1 MNKALKETFNND
13 TQASENEDDWDYRGK
28 KQYKIY
34 QDGKVEEIEEGQII
48 LPSGYQKVEY
58 IESTGTQF
66 INTEIYPKS
75 TTKVIFDF
83 VYTGEENGGNGW
95 GSAEGNEAFMW
106 GVNPTF
112 SSYVNKS
119 WVKCS
124 TDINNDYKRHEFI
137 LYSGNQLFDGI
148 KYGDT
153 TIGDTATNKQYMY
166 LFAEHWEWDN
176 RAGNY
181 SQRCRS
187 VL

>member
-83 VYTGEENGGNGW
+83 VYTGEENGGN
-95 GSAEGNEAFMW
+95 
-106 GVNPTF
+106 
-112 SSYVNKS
+112 
-119 WVKCS
+119 
-124 TDINNDYKRHEFI
+124 
-137 LYSGNQLFDGI
+137 
-148 KYGDT
+148 
-153 TIGDTATNKQYMY
+153 
-166 LFAEHWEWDN
+166 
-176 RAGNY
+176 
-181 SQRCRS
+181 
-187 VL
+187 